1 MESTLSLNTWKRFV
15 NEGALESS
23 RLNDIIVKSWHR
35 CKSADVNPYLDK
47 GRSILRN
54 EAFHSRKQMNSLFL
68 ETALP
73 HLERIRQSAA
83 DLGMVA
89 LLIDPEGYILSITGN
104 RLTLNEAR
112 KINFV
117 EGACWTEKEVGTNAI
132 GTALQTEEPIMITG
146 TEHYSIA
153 SHQWSC
159 SAAPVRNDEGNLI
172 GIINISCPVNR
183 AHPYTLGMVTSI
195 AYTIERELS
204 IRMHKDEIELVHA
217 SMNFVDSKQLLLL
230 CNYKEVIV
238 GASKTVRECI
248 PKWSDTKMVRPAVKY
263 DCTTGIS
270 YSDGSAC
277 HFKETRSFYWKDYL
291 SIRRSAP

>member
-117 EGACWTEKEVGTNAI
+117 EVPVG
-132 GTALQTEEPIMITG
+132 Q
-146 TEHYSIA
+146 
-153 SHQWSC
+153 
-159 SAAPVRNDEGNLI
+159 
-172 GIINISCPVNR
+172 
-183 AHPYTLGMVTSI
+183 
-195 AYTIERELS
+195 
-204 IRMHKDEIELVHA
+204 K
-217 SMNFVDSKQLLLL
+217 K
-230 CNYKEVIV
+230 K
-238 GASKTVRECI
+238 
-248 PKWSDTKMVRPAVKY
+248 
-263 DCTTGIS
+263 
-270 YSDGSAC
+270 
-277 HFKETRSFYWKDYL
+277 
-291 SIRRSAP
+291 